1 MIALGALLFRDA
13 NRTLVAVS
21 MGPETVNQKGNSR
34 CRIMCEN
41 KPVADDTLQEDIM
54 DSENDGLGVDADFE
68 G

>member
-1 MIALGALLFRDA
+1 
-13 NRTLVAVS
+13 
-21 MGPETVNQKGNSR
+21 
-34 CRIMCEN
+34 MCEN